1 MAKIE
6 PILMKK
12 EEPKRRTKKE
22 DSISGM
28 KVAIAMLE
36 RRLKSFQREKE
47 GPGTE
52 NMIRQ
57 YESRI
62 KKLKYDLAELEG
74 S

>member
-6 PILMKK
+6 PIIMKK

-22 DSISGM
+22 DSIAGM

-36 RRLKSFQREKE
+36 RRVRSVKNDKEK
-47 GPGTE
+47 PGTDAF
-52 NMIRQ
+52 IRN